1 MIDFQASTFLLQW
14 ATGGLLFL
22 WVSSKTRLIGLG
34 FGWTTR
40 ITYLVIAGIGLV
52 VGVMGDTL
60 WLREISNIGLLMA
73 TSFALLVSIARRKAG
88 VKGQRELRRSRA
100 DRVSAMLGDRDQI
113 KVSNTVTIKE
123 FPPVLD
129 LIAPAIGTFG
139 LIVGA
144 VDAAGSI
151 WLSVA
156 RTLVGAAFLGAVSN
170 SMLLGHWYLVQPG
183 LSRDP
188 IFTLVNWTG
197 LLWLPELVLLCIPT
211 GMFSVLNGT
220 IDDNYN
226 GLLGWFWVACVLAT
240 ICLVIVTRMALKEKE
255 YSAVMAAT
263 GLMYLAILTAFGMD
277 LVARILLDLSLIHI

>member
-60 WLREISNIGLLMA
+60 WFREISNIGLLMA

-88 VKGQRELRRSRA
+88 VKGQRELQRSRA
-100 DRVSAMLGDRDQI
+100 DRVSAMLGDRGQI
-113 KVSNTVTIKE
+113 KVSNTVATKE

-129 LIAPAIGTFG
+129 LIAPIIGTFG
-139 LIVGA
+139 LVVGA

-226 GLLGWFWVACVLAT
+226 GLLGWFWVACVVAT

-277 LVARILLDLSLIHI
+277 LVARILLDA

>member
-139 LIVGA
+139 LIVAA

-240 ICLVIVTRMALKEKE
+240 ICLVLVTRMALKEKE

-277 LVARILLDLSLIHI
+277 LVARILLDA

>member
-1 MIDFQASTFLLQW
+1 MIDFQPSTFLLQW

-22 WVSSKTRLIGLG
+22 WVSNKTRLIGLG

-73 TSFALLVSIARRKAG
+73 TSFTLLVSIARRKAG
-88 VKGQRELRRSRA
+88 VKGQRELQKSRA
-100 DRVSAMLGDRDQI
+100 DRVSAMLGDRGQI
-113 KVSNTVTIKE
+113 KVSNTVATKE

-129 LIAPAIGTFG
+129 LIAPIIGTFG
-139 LIVGA
+139 LVAGA

-277 LVARILLDLSLIHI
+277 LVARILLDA

>member
-88 VKGQRELRRSRA
+88 VKGQRELQRSRA
-100 DRVSAMLGDRDQI
+100 DRVSAMLGDRGQI
-113 KVSNTVTIKE
+113 KVSNTVATKE

-129 LIAPAIGTFG
+129 LIAPVTGTFG
-139 LIVGA
+139 LVVGA
-144 VDAAGSI
+144 VDAAGPI
-151 WLSVA
+151 WLSIA

-226 GLLGWFWVACVLAT
+226 GLLGWFWVACVVAT

-277 LVARILLDLSLIHI
+277 LVARILLDA

>member
-60 WLREISNIGLLMA
+60 WYREISNIGLLMA

-88 VKGQRELRRSRA
+88 VKGQRELQRSRA
-100 DRVSAMLGDRDQI
+100 DRVSAMLGDRGQI
-113 KVSNTVTIKE
+113 KVSNTVATKE

-129 LIAPAIGTFG
+129 LIAPIIGTFG
-139 LIVGA
+139 LVAGA

-226 GLLGWFWVACVLAT
+226 GLLGWFWVACVVAT

-277 LVARILLDLSLIHI
+277 LVARILLDA

>member
-73 TSFALLVSIARRKAG
+73 TSFTLLVSIARRKAG
-88 VKGQRELRRSRA
+88 VKGQRELQKSRA

-113 KVSNTVTIKE
+113 KVSNTVAAKE

-129 LIAPAIGTFG
+129 LIAPVTGTFG
-139 LIVGA
+139 LVVGA
-144 VDAAGSI
+144 VDAAGPI

-226 GLLGWFWVACVLAT
+226 GLLGWFWVACVVAT

-277 LVARILLDLSLIHI
+277 LVARILLDA

>member
-1 MIDFQASTFLLQW
+1 MIDFQPSTFLLQW

-22 WVSSKTRLIGLG
+22 WVSNKTRLIGLG

-52 VGVMGDTL
+52 VGVKGDTL

-88 VKGQRELRRSRA
+88 VKGQRELQRSRA
-100 DRVSAMLGDRDQI
+100 DRVSAMLGDRGQI
-113 KVSNTVTIKE
+113 KVSNTVTTKE

-129 LIAPAIGTFG
+129 LIAPVIGTFG
-139 LIVGA
+139 LVVGA

-183 LSRDP
+183 LSRNP

-226 GLLGWFWVACVLAT
+226 GLLGWFWVACVVAT

-277 LVARILLDLSLIHI
+277 LVARILLDA

>member
-40 ITYLVIAGIGLV
+40 ITYLVIAGIGLL

-73 TSFALLVSIARRKAG
+73 TSFTLLVSIARRKAG
-88 VKGQRELRRSRA
+88 VKGQRELQKSRA

-113 KVSNTVTIKE
+113 KVSNTVATKE

-129 LIAPAIGTFG
+129 LIAPVTGTFG
-139 LIVGA
+139 LVVGA
-144 VDAAGSI
+144 VDAAGPI
-151 WLSVA
+151 WLSIA

-226 GLLGWFWVACVLAT
+226 GLLGWFWVACVVAT

-277 LVARILLDLSLIHI
+277 LVARILLDA

>member
-73 TSFALLVSIARRKAG
+73 TSFTLLVSIARRKAG
-88 VKGQRELRRSRA
+88 VKGQRELQKSRA

-113 KVSNTVTIKE
+113 KVSNTVATKE

-129 LIAPAIGTFG
+129 LIAPMIGTFG
-139 LIVGA
+139 LVAGA

-151 WLSVA
+151 WLSIA

-226 GLLGWFWVACVLAT
+226 GLLGWFWVACVVAT

-277 LVARILLDLSLIHI
+277 LVARILLDA

>member
-73 TSFALLVSIARRKAG
+73 TSFTLLVSIARRKAG
-88 VKGQRELRRSRA
+88 VKGQRELQRSRA
-100 DRVSAMLGDRDQI
+100 DRVSAMLGDRGQI
-113 KVSNTVTIKE
+113 KVLNTVATKE

-129 LIAPAIGTFG
+129 LIAPIIGTFG
-139 LIVGA
+139 LVAGA

-277 LVARILLDLSLIHI
+277 LVARILLDA

>member
-1 MIDFQASTFLLQW
+1 MIDFQPSTFLLQW

-22 WVSSKTRLIGLG
+22 WVSNKTRLIGLG

-52 VGVMGDTL
+52 VGVKGDTL

-100 DRVSAMLGDRDQI
+100 DRVSAMLGDRGQI
-113 KVSNTVTIKE
+113 KVSNTVTTKE

-129 LIAPAIGTFG
+129 LIAPVIGTFG
-139 LIVGA
+139 LVVGA

-156 RTLVGAAFLGAVSN
+156 RTHVGAAFLGAVSN

-226 GLLGWFWVACVLAT
+226 GLLGWFWVACVVAT

-277 LVARILLDLSLIHI
+277 LVARILLDA

>member
-1 MIDFQASTFLLQW
+1 MIDFQAATFLLQW
-14 ATGGLLFL
+14 ATGGLFFL
-22 WVSSKTRLIGLG
+22 WVSGKTRLIGLG

-40 ITYLVIAGIGLV
+40 ITYLVIAGIGLI
-52 VGVMGDTL
+52 VGVMGETL
-60 WLREISNIGLLMA
+60 WLREVSNIGLLAA
-73 TSFALLVSIARRKAG
+73 TSFALLVSVVRRKAG
-88 VKGQRELRRSRA
+88 VKGQRELQKSRT
-100 DRVSAMLGDRDQI
+100 DRVSAMLGDRKKK
-113 KVSNTVTIKE
+113 KVEDAVTIKE
-123 FPPVLD
+123 FPPILD
-129 LIAPAIGTFG
+129 LIAPGIGTLG
-139 LIVGA
+139 LLAGA

-188 IFTLVNWTG
+188 IYTLVNWTG
-197 LLWLPELVLLCIPT
+197 LLWLPELIVLCIPT

-226 GLLGWFWVACVLAT
+226 GLLGWFWVACVVAT
-240 ICLVIVTRMALKEKE
+240 ICLVGVTRMALKEKE

-277 LVARILLDLSLIHI
+277 LVARILLDA

>member
-40 ITYLVIAGIGLV
+40 ITYLVIAGIGLA

-73 TSFALLVSIARRKAG
+73 TSFTLLVSIARRKAG
-88 VKGQRELRRSRA
+88 VKGQRELKKSRA
-100 DRVSAMLGDRDQI
+100 DRVSAMLGDRGQI
-113 KVSNTVTIKE
+113 KVSNTVATKE

-129 LIAPAIGTFG
+129 LIAPIIGTFG
-139 LIVGA
+139 LVAGA

-226 GLLGWFWVACVLAT
+226 GLLGWFWVACVVAT
-240 ICLVIVTRMALKEKE
+240 ICLVIVTRMALKEKA

-277 LVARILLDLSLIHI
+277 LVARILLDA

>member
-1 MIDFQASTFLLQW
+1 MIDFQPSTFLLQW

-22 WVSSKTRLIGLG
+22 WVSNKTRLIGLG

-52 VGVMGDTL
+52 VGVKGDTL

-88 VKGQRELRRSRA
+88 VKGQRELQRSRA
-100 DRVSAMLGDRDQI
+100 DRVSAMLGDRGQI
-113 KVSNTVTIKE
+113 KVSNTVTTKE

-129 LIAPAIGTFG
+129 LIAPVIGTFG
-139 LIVGA
+139 LVVGA

-156 RTLVGAAFLGAVSN
+156 RTLVGAAFLGGVSN

-226 GLLGWFWVACVLAT
+226 GLLGWFWVACVVAT

-277 LVARILLDLSLIHI
+277 LVARILLDA

>member
-22 WVSSKTRLIGLG
+22 WVSTKTRLIGLG

-88 VKGQRELRRSRA
+88 VKGQRELQKSRA

-123 FPPVLD
+123 FPPALD

-151 WLSVA
+151 WLSIA

-226 GLLGWFWVACVLAT
+226 GLLGWFWVACVVAT

-277 LVARILLDLSLIHI
+277 LVARILLDA

>member
-73 TSFALLVSIARRKAG
+73 TSFTLLVSVARRKAG
-88 VKGQRELRRSRA
+88 VKGQRELQRSRA
-100 DRVSAMLGDRDQI
+100 DRVSAMLGDRGQI
-113 KVSNTVTIKE
+113 KVSNTVATKE

-129 LIAPAIGTFG
+129 LIAPMIGTFG
-139 LIVGA
+139 LVAGA

-151 WLSVA
+151 WLSIA

-226 GLLGWFWVACVLAT
+226 GLLGWFWVACVVAT

-277 LVARILLDLSLIHI
+277 LVARILLDA

>member
-1 MIDFQASTFLLQW
+1 MIDFQPSTFLLQW

-22 WVSSKTRLIGLG
+22 WVSNKTRLIGLG

-88 VKGQRELRRSRA
+88 VKGQRELQRSRA
-100 DRVSAMLGDRDQI
+100 DRVSAMLGDRGQI
-113 KVSNTVTIKE
+113 KVSNTVTTKE

-129 LIAPAIGTFG
+129 LIAPVIGTFG
-139 LIVGA
+139 LVVGA

-197 LLWLPELVLLCIPT
+197 LLWLPELILLCIPT

-226 GLLGWFWVACVLAT
+226 GLLGWFWVACVVAT

-277 LVARILLDLSLIHI
+277 LVARILLDA

>member
-73 TSFALLVSIARRKAG
+73 TSFTLLVSIARRKAG
-88 VKGQRELRRSRA
+88 VKGQRELQKSRA

-113 KVSNTVTIKE
+113 KVSNTVAIKE

-139 LIVGA
+139 LIVAA

-226 GLLGWFWVACVLAT
+226 GLLGWFWVACVVAT

-277 LVARILLDLSLIHI
+277 LVARILLDA

>member
-73 TSFALLVSIARRKAG
+73 TSFTLLVSIARRKAG
-88 VKGQRELRRSRA
+88 VKGQRELQRSRA
-100 DRVSAMLGDRDQI
+100 DRVSAMLGDRGQI
-113 KVSNTVTIKE
+113 KVSNTVATKE

-129 LIAPAIGTFG
+129 LIAPIIGTFG
-139 LIVGA
+139 LVAGA

-151 WLSVA
+151 WLSIA

-226 GLLGWFWVACVLAT
+226 GLLGWFWVACVVAT

-277 LVARILLDLSLIHI
+277 LVARILLDA

>member
-22 WVSSKTRLIGLG
+22 WVSTKTRLIGLG

-88 VKGQRELRRSRA
+88 VRGQREIRRFRA

-220 IDDNYN
+220 IDDNYH

-240 ICLVIVTRMALKEKE
+240 ACLVIVTRMALKEKE

-277 LVARILLDLSLIHI
+277 LVARILLDA

>member
-52 VGVMGDTL
+52 VGLMGDTL

-73 TSFALLVSIARRKAG
+73 TSFTLLVSIARRKAG
-88 VKGQRELRRSRA
+88 VKGQRELQRSRA
-100 DRVSAMLGDRDQI
+100 DRVSAMLGDRGRTT
-113 KVSNTVTIKE
+113 VSNTVATKE

-129 LIAPAIGTFG
+129 LIAPIIGTFG
-139 LIVGA
+139 LVAGA

-226 GLLGWFWVACVLAT
+226 GLLGWFWVACVVAT

-277 LVARILLDLSLIHI
+277 LVARILLDA

>member
-88 VKGQRELRRSRA
+88 VKGQRELRRFRA
-100 DRVSAMLGDRDQI
+100 DRVSAMLEDRDQI

-240 ICLVIVTRMALKEKE
+240 ACLVIVTRMALKEKE

-277 LVARILLDLSLIHI
+277 LVARILLDA

>member
-113 KVSNTVTIKE
+113 KASNTVTIKE

-170 SMLLGHWYLVQPG
+170 AMLLGHWYLVQPG

-263 GLMYLAILTAFGMD
+263 GLMYLAILTAFGVD
-277 LVARILLDLSLIHI
+277 LVARILLDA

>member
-88 VKGQRELRRSRA
+88 VKGQRELQRSRA

-113 KVSNTVTIKE
+113 KVSNTVTTKE

-129 LIAPAIGTFG
+129 LIAPVIGTFG
-139 LIVGA
+139 LVVGA

-226 GLLGWFWVACVLAT
+226 GLLGWFWVACVVAT

-277 LVARILLDLSLIHI
+277 LVARILLDA

>member
-60 WLREISNIGLLMA
+60 WFREISNIGLLMA

-88 VKGQRELRRSRA
+88 VKGQRELQKSRA
-100 DRVSAMLGDRDQI
+100 DRVSAMLGDRGQI
-113 KVSNTVTIKE
+113 KVSNTVATKE

-129 LIAPAIGTFG
+129 LIAPIIGTFG
-139 LIVGA
+139 LVAGA

-226 GLLGWFWVACVLAT
+226 GLLGWFWVACVVAT

-277 LVARILLDLSLIHI
+277 LVARILLDA

>member
-40 ITYLVIAGIGLV
+40 ITYLVIAGIGLA

-60 WLREISNIGLLMA
+60 WFREISNIGLLMA

-88 VKGQRELRRSRA
+88 VKGQRELQRSRA
-100 DRVSAMLGDRDQI
+100 DRVSAMLGDRGQI
-113 KVSNTVTIKE
+113 KVSNTVATKE

-129 LIAPAIGTFG
+129 LIAPIIGTFG
-139 LIVGA
+139 LVVGA

-151 WLSVA
+151 WLSIA

-226 GLLGWFWVACVLAT
+226 GLLGWFWVACVVAT

-277 LVARILLDLSLIHI
+277 LVARILLDA

>member
-88 VKGQRELRRSRA
+88 VKGQRELQRSRA
-100 DRVSAMLGDRDQI
+100 DRVSAMLGDRGQI
-113 KVSNTVTIKE
+113 KVSNTVATKE

-129 LIAPAIGTFG
+129 LIAPVIGTFG
-139 LIVGA
+139 LVVGA

-226 GLLGWFWVACVLAT
+226 GLLGWFWVACVVAT

-277 LVARILLDLSLIHI
+277 LVARILLDA

>member
-88 VKGQRELRRSRA
+88 VKGQRELQRSRA
-100 DRVSAMLGDRDQI
+100 DRVSAMLGDRGQI
-113 KVSNTVTIKE
+113 KVSNTVATKE

-129 LIAPAIGTFG
+129 LIAPIIGTFG
-139 LIVGA
+139 LVVGA

-226 GLLGWFWVACVLAT
+226 GLLGWFWVACVVAT

-277 LVARILLDLSLIHI
+277 LVARILLDA

>member
-1 MIDFQASTFLLQW
+1 MIDFQPSTFLLQW

-22 WVSSKTRLIGLG
+22 WVSNKTRLIGLG

-240 ICLVIVTRMALKEKE
+240 ICLVLVTRMALKEKE

-277 LVARILLDLSLIHI
+277 LVARILLDA

>member
-73 TSFALLVSIARRKAG
+73 TSFTLLVSVARRKAG
-88 VKGQRELRRSRA
+88 VKGQRELQRSRA
-100 DRVSAMLGDRDQI
+100 DRVSAMLGDRGQI
-113 KVSNTVTIKE
+113 KVSNTVATKE

-129 LIAPAIGTFG
+129 LIAPIIGTFG
-139 LIVGA
+139 LVVGA

-151 WLSVA
+151 WLSIA

-226 GLLGWFWVACVLAT
+226 GLLGWFWVACVVAT

-277 LVARILLDLSLIHI
+277 LVARILLDA

>member
-226 GLLGWFWVACVLAT
+226 GLLGWFWVACVVAT

-277 LVARILLDLSLIHI
+277 LVARILLDA

>member
-240 ICLVIVTRMALKEKE
+240 ACLVIVTRMALKEKE

-277 LVARILLDLSLIHI
+277 LVARILLDA

>member
-73 TSFALLVSIARRKAG
+73 TSFTLLVSVARRKAG
-88 VKGQRELRRSRA
+88 VKGQRELQRSRA
-100 DRVSAMLGDRDQI
+100 DRVSAMLGDRGQI
-113 KVSNTVTIKE
+113 KVSNTVATKE

-129 LIAPAIGTFG
+129 LIAPIIGTFG
-139 LIVGA
+139 LVAGA

-151 WLSVA
+151 WLSIA

-226 GLLGWFWVACVLAT
+226 GLLGWFWVACVVAT

-277 LVARILLDLSLIHI
+277 LVARILLDA

>member
-73 TSFALLVSIARRKAG
+73 TSFTLLVSIARRKAG
-88 VKGQRELRRSRA
+88 VKGQRELQKSRA
-100 DRVSAMLGDRDQI
+100 DRVSAMLGDRGQI
-113 KVSNTVTIKE
+113 KVSNTVATKE

-129 LIAPAIGTFG
+129 LIAPIIGTFG
-139 LIVGA
+139 LVAGA

-226 GLLGWFWVACVLAT
+226 GLLGWFWVGCVVAT

-277 LVARILLDLSLIHI
+277 LVARILLDA

>member
-73 TSFALLVSIARRKAG
+73 TSFTLLVSVARRKAG
-88 VKGQRELRRSRA
+88 VKGQRELQRSRA
-100 DRVSAMLGDRDQI
+100 DRVSAMLGDRGQI
-113 KVSNTVTIKE
+113 KVSNTVATKE

-129 LIAPAIGTFG
+129 LIAPIIGTFG
-139 LIVGA
+139 LVAGA

-151 WLSVA
+151 WLSIA

-226 GLLGWFWVACVLAT
+226 GLLGWFWVACVVAT

-255 YSAVMAAT
+255 YSAVMSAT

-277 LVARILLDLSLIHI
+277 LVARILLDA